1 MKRIL
6 PAALALLLLAGCTA
20 QAPTPASPSPAAENQ
35 NSAPAAPLTEEDI
48 YTLYETDG
56 YQIQKLTPYGSDFL
70 AEISYGSNT
79 DFTLLEWVFGSS
91 GRRVQLTALSQFTGY
106 EILDAG
112 QVRYTTNGLDS
123 GTPWQGMPEEVT
135 VRVLGDENGVLV
147 PGWTEIQEQRD
158 TVWLD
163 PAQPLFIGASENG
176 TPVFS
181 DRYEQLYDARIDA
194 DGLSF
199 SFIPNGDSAE
209 KFYSFFPAVTTIPG
223 FSTAFDPDSRVFT
236 LRLYNT
242 CLESG
247 APSSPLNKNLDTMG
261 YPKDLYPYSF
271 PAGSLGRDSHFLTD
285 VTIAQDGADVV
296 VSAKLTEQAFRFTV
310 ESSNLGY
317 DNIPSFRLIFR
328 EHHNDLDG
336 RE

>member
-1 MKRIL
+1 MNRIL
-6 PAALALLLLAGCTA
+6 PAALALLLLAGCAA
-20 QAPTPASPSPAAENQ
+20 QAPTPASSSPAVENQ
-35 NSAPAAPLTEEDI
+35 NSALAAPVTEEDI

-56 YQIQKLTPYGSDFL
+56 YQVQKLTPCGPDFL
-70 AEISYGSNT
+70 AEVSCGNDT

-91 GRRVQLTALSQFTGY
+91 GRRVQLTAMSQFTGY

-135 VRVLGDENGVLV
+135 VRVLGDGNGVLV
-147 PGWTEIQEQRD
+147 PGWAEIQEQRE

-199 SFIPNGDSAE
+199 SFIPNGDS
-209 KFYSFFPAVTTIPG
+209 
-223 FSTAFDPDSRVFT
+223 
-236 LRLYNT
+236 
-242 CLESG
+242 
-247 APSSPLNKNLDTMG
+247 
-261 YPKDLYPYSF
+261 
-271 PAGSLGRDSHFLTD
+271 
-285 VTIAQDGADVV
+285 
-296 VSAKLTEQAFRFTV
+296 TE
-310 ESSNLGY
+310 
-317 DNIPSFRLIFR
+317 
-328 EHHNDLDG
+328 
-336 RE
+336 